1 MTTATA
7 GDQGRG
13 RACPSG
19 PCHEGGTLIGV
30 MTEQGRLAYL
40 PMPVVMDTAFAAR
53 LRDAGQPE
61 RRYRFSQPC
70 IESACSQ
77 WTGEG
82 CGVIDH
88 VLDDPP
94 GGACVQHPRVTRP
107 GTLPSCAIRRD
118 CRWFSQHGAAAC
130 RACPTIVA
138 DTGGTATY
146 RGQTSL
152 SRSSED
158 DRGFPGRGERT

>member
-1 MTTATA
+1 MTTETPRN
-7 GDQGRG
+7 QGG
-13 RACPSG
+13 SRACPSG
-19 PCHEGGTLIGV
+19 VCHEDSSIIGV

-40 PMPVVMDTAFAAR
+40 PMPVMMDTAFASR
-53 LRDAGQPE
+53 LQDAGHPE

-88 VLDDPP
+88 VLDDDTGSPCTEHHRTASHP
-94 GGACVQHPRVTRP
+94 GSGV
-107 GTLPSCAIRRD
+107 LPTCAIRRD
-118 CRWFSQHGAAAC
+118 CRWFFQRGTAAC
-130 RACPTIVA
+130 GTCPTIVA

-146 RGQTSL
+146 RRQG
-152 SRSSED
+152 SSPLPAGAGD
-158 DRGFPGRGERT
+158 DSVE

>member
-1 MTTATA
+1 MTTASA
-7 GDQGRG
+7 DNQGRSG
-13 RACPSG
+13 ACPSG
-19 PCHEGGTLIGV
+19 PCHEGGSIIGV

-40 PMPVVMDTAFAAR
+40 PMPVVMDTAFASR
-53 LRDAGQPE
+53 LQDAGQPE

-88 VLDDPP
+88 VLDDLPDSEC
-94 GGACVQHPRVTRP
+94 AQHARVTHP
-107 GTLPSCAIRRD
+107 GVLPTCGIRRY
-118 CRWFSQHGAAAC
+118 CRWFLQRGAAAC
-130 RACPTIVA
+130 GACPTIVA

-146 RGQTSL
+146 LQHG
-152 SRSSED
+152 
-158 DRGFPGRGERT
+158 

>member
-1 MTTATA
+1 MTTAA
-7 GDQGRG
+7 ADYQGRD

-19 PCHEGGTLIGV
+19 VCHEGGSIIGV

-40 PMPVVMDTAFAAR
+40 PTPVVLDTAFASR
-53 LRDAGQPE
+53 LQDAGEPE

-94 GGACVQHPRVTRP
+94 GSECAHHHGLTRP
-107 GTLPSCAIRRD
+107 GVLPSCAIRRD
-118 CRWFSQHGAAAC
+118 CRWFSQRGPAAC
-130 RACPTIVA
+130 RVCPTIVA
-138 DTGGTATY
+138 DTGGSAT
-146 RGQTSL
+146 
-152 SRSSED
+152 
-158 DRGFPGRGERT
+158 